1 MYVTRND
8 HMSGSK
14 EPKAVVLLDEVSTV
28 YEGERLPA
36 IRDVSL
42 SINAG
47 DFVCVVGPNGS
58 GKTTLLETINGIL
71 RNTSGK
77 VRVFGLDVTESG
89 HSVRTRTGYVIQNF
103 EIDPLSPFLCKNVVM
118 SGRVGKIGLLRFP
131 SVNDWSV
138 VDRSMRLV
146 GMESYADRPV
156 GKLSGGEF
164 QKILLARAIAQEPD
178 MFLLD
183 EPFANL
189 DLKSRADVDRLI
201 SDLNRKGATTV
212 MVSHEIDS
220 IPAACSHIIVMDRG
234 RVVAFGP
241 RDELLSNGMISS
253 LMKERGSAQ

>member
-1 MYVTRND
+1 
-8 HMSGSK
+8 MSGSK
-14 EPKAVVLLDEVSTV
+14 GPKAVVLLDKVSTV
-28 YEGERLPA
+28 YEGERFPA

-42 SINAG
+42 CINAG
-47 DFVCVVGPNGS
+47 DFVCVIGPNGS
-58 GKTTLLETINGIL
+58 GKTTLLETVNGIL
-71 RNTSGK
+71 RNTSGN

-131 SVNDWSV
+131 SERDWAI
-138 VDRSMRLV
+138 VDESMRLV
-146 GMESYADRPV
+146 GMDSSADRPI

-164 QKILLARAIAQEPD
+164 QKILLARAIAQEPE

-212 MVSHEIDS
+212 MVSHDIDS
-220 IPAACSHIIVMDRG
+220 IPFSCSHIIVMNRG
-234 RVVAFGP
+234 RVAAFGP
-241 RDELLSNGMISS
+241 RDELLQNGVISS
-253 LMKERGSAQ
+253 LMKVRGSAV